1 MTEKQILPVLPL
13 TSTVVFPQTVT
24 SLHIGLARN
33 IKLIEDLLP
42 QGSLVLVPSLDPQAI
57 EAGPQNISSIGV
69 LANLV
74 EVSNKSEGY
83 LEATVDGIKRVK
95 IERFAE
101 TGPYLRAE
109 VVSLYEE
116 RGDSAEERALM
127 QEVLGRIE
135 TLLKLDNRYPPEL
148 LRILSLNQNLPGRLA
163 DLTANLLHFDLANK
177 RKILEEPEVTKRLRL
192 LSSLL
197 LSEIDRARL
206 STELVQ
212 ATKTKIEGNQR
223 EFFLRQELAEIRR
236 QLGEIDPLQRELESF
251 QQRLQVL
258 ELPKPV
264 KDKLLLNIERLKLI
278 PPGLTEFGIVS
289 NRLEWIISLP
299 WKSVP
304 LLKVNSETIRQRLDQ
319 EFFGLEKVKDKA
331 VELISAHLL
340 RSDSRLPILCLIG
353 PSGTGKTSLGRTLAK
368 ALGRKFV
375 RFSVEGTTDSR
386 ELKGRPGRFFG
397 DEPGMVMR
405 AIRESGVKNPMA
417 MIEDID
423 KLGIKL
429 ALEGPVQALVEIL
442 SPESNRSFMDAYLGV
457 PFDLSECWFI
467 TSATNYEE
475 IPEAIS
481 DLVEFVEFSALT
493 EDEKIEIGRKAIL
506 PRHCQS
512 LGLNPEQVHISEE
525 ALKKVIRSYT
535 QEAGTRDL
543 TRQLESIC
551 HKCATQAFDK
561 GVTQWQVESNNL
573 EEYLGP
579 ELIKQDRA
587 ETQPE
592 IGVALGLA
600 WTEAGGDI
608 MPIEALKIRGSGQV
622 ITTGSLGEVMKESI
636 QASHSYVRSQADVL
650 GIPPNDFFQHDVH
663 IHFPSG
669 AIPKDGPSAGIAVTL
684 VLASVFSDRPI
695 RNDTALS
702 GEVTLRG
709 KILPIG
715 GVKEKVLA
723 AHRVGIRRVILPKDN
738 MSDLQDIPEKVKSQ
752 IEFRMADNMAEVF
765 QLTLLDYVP
774 QKGGLEG
781 LLERE
786 IEKWKRKGEQKDKK
800 KLAKKA
806 KKATHRK

>member
-1 MTEKQILPVLPL
+1 
-13 TSTVVFPQTVT
+13 
-24 SLHIGLARN
+24 
-33 IKLIEDLLP
+33 
-42 QGSLVLVPSLDPQAI
+42 
-57 EAGPQNISSIGV
+57 
-69 LANLV
+69 
-74 EVSNKSEGY
+74 
-83 LEATVDGIKRVK
+83 
-95 IERFAE
+95 
-101 TGPYLRAE
+101 
-109 VVSLYEE
+109 
-116 RGDSAEERALM
+116 
-127 QEVLGRIE
+127 
-135 TLLKLDNRYPPEL
+135 
-148 LRILSLNQNLPGRLA
+148 
-163 DLTANLLHFDLANK
+163 
-177 RKILEEPEVTKRLRL
+177 
-192 LSSLL
+192 
-197 LSEIDRARL
+197 
-206 STELVQ
+206 
-212 ATKTKIEGNQR
+212 
-223 EFFLRQELAEIRR
+223 
-236 QLGEIDPLQRELESF
+236 
-251 QQRLQVL
+251 
-258 ELPKPV
+258 
-264 KDKLLLNIERLKLI
+264 
-278 PPGLTEFGIVS
+278 
-289 NRLEWIISLP
+289 
-299 WKSVP
+299 
-304 LLKVNSETIRQRLDQ
+304 
-319 EFFGLEKVKDKA
+319 
-331 VELISAHLL
+331 
-340 RSDSRLPILCLIG
+340 
-353 PSGTGKTSLGRTLAK
+353 
-368 ALGRKFV
+368 
-375 RFSVEGTTDSR
+375 
-386 ELKGRPGRFFG
+386 
-397 DEPGMVMR
+397 
-405 AIRESGVKNPMA
+405 
-417 MIEDID
+417 
-423 KLGIKL
+423 
-429 ALEGPVQALVEIL
+429 VQALVEIL

-561 GVTQWQVESNNL
+561 GVTQWQIESNNL

-684 VLASVFSDRPI
+684 VLASVFSDQPI

-752 IEFRMADNMAEVF
+752 IEFCMADNMAEVF